1 MNLSNLQGDSTI
13 ALAIKF
19 KSQAVCAFQF
29 MSYVYYQGVKQ
40 QKWPSTSPKAI
51 GNRSIREAI
60 HDFLL
65 VFHRNL
71 HHVRDIIDYFP

>member
-40 QKWPSTSPKAI
+40 QK
-51 GNRSIREAI
+51 
-60 HDFLL
+60 
-65 VFHRNL
+65 
-71 HHVRDIIDYFP
+71 